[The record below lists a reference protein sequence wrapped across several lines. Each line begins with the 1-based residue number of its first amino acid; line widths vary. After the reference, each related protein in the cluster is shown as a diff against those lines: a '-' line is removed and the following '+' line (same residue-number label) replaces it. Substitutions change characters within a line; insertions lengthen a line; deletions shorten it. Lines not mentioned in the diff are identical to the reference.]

1 MATDHEPPT
10 SSSAS
15 DGDDAPAS
23 ARPDPEPTAE
33 AARPAT
39 PPEADAAPAGAS
51 TEDEERPPKPAELV
65 HPISLVVASICVTL
79 VFALVAQNG
88 QFRFSVPLGV
98 TLLLAAITA
107 IFDALG
113 SFDADEE
120 DDTTRAA
127 LPLPV
132 VARPLGLT
140 VIAVVAFGASLVLGQ
155 VGGFVP
161 PIGAG
166 ALVFLSYV
174 GILAG
179 VFHTGKALGVFDSGV
194 ADEGGLLYDAARP
207 LHRRYGFWLMV
218 LAGALYFPTLGMF
231 SLSDPW
237 ETHYG
242 EVAREILARDD
253 WISLWWAQDDWF
265 WSKPILNFWI
275 QALAMSALFTHYQP
289 DHMLDGKNGP
299 GFAHPEWV
307 VRAPNV
313 LLTLLAMYV
322 LYRAASKAFG
332 RRAGFLGG
340 FVLATSPDWYFL
352 AHQTMTDMPFVA
364 PLTAAMAFLMLGLHT
379 PENER
384 VRSYPVRVF
393 GRTLHLTAW
402 HLLFGGILLCAVP
415 QILYLYSRNLE
426 LHLFGPGKHGFLAHF
441 DRFEFGSAGNCGL
454 PGNKACHPAGPS
466 TATSAGR
473 SPIVRF
479 LLGGEPAVQAFVWTT
494 LLGALVAWNL
504 GERRRQRLYYLAAWL
519 FAAIATMGKGPAGLV
534 LPALCTLL
542 YLLST
547 KRFSELVRLEILSGL
562 LVVLVVAM
570 PWFVAMYVRHGSA
583 FTDRLIF
590 HDMWKRALEHVHD
603 TNEGDDTSFRFYV
616 WQLGYALFP
625 WSGLAPLGLLA
636 WMKSAA
642 GKARGADG
650 AAFLFSWFLFAFA
663 LFTLMGTKFHHYI
676 FPAVPPLAVLVGVV
690 LDELLGQ
697 AQTHE
702 PKRDLRVA
710 VLGGL
715 GALAAAIGVVAL
727 LGGSWFGATPAPG
740 RQLGLGVGALALALI
755 ALFLAARSA
764 PKIPLAAPG
773 RSVLLGAGVLSG
785 AFAVALIGRD
795 LFLPSRGAEAPGA
808 IRYLHLFT
816 YNYRRPW
823 PDSLDFSSA
832 LTALTVVAMVLSLL
846 LAFAPLRRMAAH
858 ALLGLAALAAVW
870 GEDVYFLKTSPHW
883 GQHEV
888 IEAYY
893 KDRKSATDWLV
904 AYQMNWKGENFYTG
918 NHVPAFVSSGASFTD
933 WLKKE
938 KEKGAKVMYFVTEH
952 SRVGGLR
959 SEVQAKSYT
968 ELTDKRLCNKFVLVR
983 AEL

>member
-1 MATDHEPPT
+1 MATDQEPPT
-10 SSSAS
+10 SPSAS
-15 DGDDAPAS
+15 HAAAAEAPRAN
-23 ARPDPEPTAE
+23 DPEPAPPAGGE
-33 AARPAT
+33 AAT
-39 PPEADAAPAGAS
+39 PDAIPTEAAAGDDP
-51 TEDEERPPKPAELV
+51 RPKPAELV
-65 HPISLVVASICVTL
+65 HPRSLVVALLAAVL
-79 VFALVAQNG
+79 LFALVAQNG
-88 QFRFSVPLGV
+88 QFRFSVPLGLA
-98 TLLLAAITA
+98 LLLSGITA
-107 IFDALG
+107 LFDALG
-113 SFDADEE
+113 TFDPRADHEPVS
-120 DDTTRAA
+120 ALA

-132 VARPLGLT
+132 VARPLGFL
-140 VIAVVAFGASLVLGQ
+140 VIAGVAFGASLALGQ
-155 VGGFVP
+155 ANFLP
-161 PIGAG
+161 PIVAG
-166 ALVFLSYV
+166 AAVFGTYV
-174 GILAG
+174 GMLAG
-179 VFHTGKALGVFDSGV
+179 VFAAGKALGVFDAGV
-194 ADEGGLLYDAARP
+194 ADANGALYDAARP
-207 LHRRYGFWLMV
+207 LHRRYGFWLLV
-218 LAGALYFPTLGMF
+218 LAGALFFPTLGMF

-289 DHMLDGKNGP
+289 GHMLDGHGGP

-322 LYRAASKAFG
+322 LYRAVSKAFG

-364 PLTAAMAFLMLGLHT
+364 PLTAAMGFLMLGLHT
-379 PENER
+379 PEGER
-384 VRSYPVRVF
+384 VRTYSVRAF
-393 GRTLHLTAW
+393 GRTLHVSAW
-402 HLLFGGILLCAVP
+402 HLLFLGILLCAVP
-415 QILYLYSRNLE
+415 QILYLFSRNLE
-426 LHLFGPGKHGFLAHF
+426 LHLFGAGKRGLLAHF

-454 PGNKACHPAGPS
+454 PGNKACHAAVPA
-466 TATSAGR
+466 TAPHAGR
-473 SPIVRF
+473 SAVLRF
-479 LLGGEPAVQAFVWTT
+479 VLGGEPAVQGLVWTT
-494 LLGALVAWNL
+494 LVGALLAWNV
-504 GERRRQRLYYLAAWL
+504 GERRRQRLYYLAAWM
-519 FAAIATMGKGPAGLV
+519 FAAIATMGKGPAGLA

-547 KRFSELVRLEILSGL
+547 KRFGELMRLEILSGI

-570 PWFVAMYVRHGSA
+570 PWFVAMYVRHGSQ

-642 GKARGADG
+642 GKNRGADG
-650 AAFLFSWFLFAFA
+650 ATFLFMWFLFAFA

-676 FPAVPPLAVLVGVV
+676 FPAVPPLAMLVGVV
-690 LDELLGQ
+690 LDELLGSTSK
-697 AQTHE
+697 ADAR
-702 PKRDLRVA
+702 RDARVA
-710 VLGGL
+710 VLGSA
-715 GALAAAIGVVAL
+715 GALAAAIGIVAW
-727 LGGSWFGATPAPG
+727 LGGSWFGWAPG
-740 RQLGLGVGALALALI
+740 PGRNVALAAGSLAVGAVLLI
-755 ALFLAARSA
+755 VAARSVA
-764 PKIPLAAPG
+764 KAPLAAPG
-773 RSVLLGAGVLSG
+773 RSVLLGGGVLAG
-785 AFAVALIGRD
+785 AFAIALIGRD
-795 LFLPSRGAEAPGA
+795 LFLPGKGAEAPGA

-816 YNYRRPW
+816 YNYKRPW
-823 PDSLDFSSA
+823 PESLDFTAA
-832 LTALTVVAMVLSLL
+832 LTALTVVAVVLSMLM
-846 LAFAPLRRMAAH
+846 AFAPLRRMATLS
-858 ALLGLAALAAVW
+858 LLGLAALAAVW
-870 GEDVYFLKTSPHW
+870 GEDVYFLKTAPHW

-893 KDRKSATDWLV
+893 KDRKSEDQWLV

-918 NHVPAFVSSGASFTD
+918 NRVPAFVSSGASFTD

-959 SEVQAKSYT
+959 SEVQGKSYT
-968 ELTDKRLCNKFVLVR
+968 ELTDKRICNKFVLVR